1 MASSHPSESG
11 RTPRRLLPLFA
22 RRERLVDSCVHA
34 LGIAATII
42 AVPALLIVAIVH
54 GGDTLTLTSL
64 GLYALGLTAMLWAS
78 ALYHLTRNPARKEAL
93 RRVDHAAI
101 FVMIAGTYTP
111 FALVAVGGRIGLL
124 LFLFV
129 WAVAAVGVIIKLRFP
144 RRWEAAAVAAYLGL
158 GWVAVVAIDPIL
170 QALTTPVIILLAAGG
185 ITYSLG
191 VPFYLA
197 KRMPFNVAIWH
208 AFVLVAAGLH
218 YAAVLTGIAGDA
230 AA

>member
-1 MASSHPSESG
+1 MAPSNSKKDGPTAG
-11 RTPRRLLPLFA
+11 RLVPLFA
-22 RRERLVDSCVHA
+22 RRERLVDACVHA
-34 LGIAATII
+34 LGMLATVV
-42 AVPALLIVAIVH
+42 AVPALIIVAVHH

-64 GLYALGLTAMLWAS
+64 ALYALGLTAMLWAS

-111 FALVAVGGRIGLL
+111 FALVAVGGRVGLL
-124 LFLFV
+124 LFAFV
-129 WAVAAVGVIIKLRFP
+129 WLVAAVGVVIKLRFP
-144 RRWEAAAVAAYLGL
+144 RRWEAAAIAAYLGL

-170 QALTTPVIILLAAGG
+170 EALATPVIMLLAAGG
-185 ITYSLG
+185 ITYSIG

-197 KRMPFNVAIWH
+197 KRLPFHVAIWH

-218 YAAVLTGIAGDA
+218 YAAVLTGIAHDGA
-230 AA
+230 A

>member
-1 MASSHPSESG
+1 MPPSDKTEDGSPA
-11 RTPRRLLPLFA
+11 RPLLPLFA
-22 RRERLVDSCVHA
+22 RRERFVDTCVHA
-34 LGIAATII
+34 LGMAATVI
-42 AVPALLIVAIVH
+42 AVPALIIVAVYH

-64 GLYALGLTAMLWAS
+64 GLYGLGLTAMLWAS
-78 ALYHLTRNPARKEAL
+78 ALYHLSRHPARKEAL

-111 FALVAVGGRIGLL
+111 FALVAVGGRVGLL

-129 WAVAAVGVIIKLRFP
+129 WAVAAIGVIIKLRFP

-170 QALTTPVIILLAAGG
+170 EALATPVIVLLAAGG
-185 ITYSLG
+185 ITYSIG

-197 KRMPFNVAIWH
+197 KRLPFNVAIWH

-218 YAAVLTGIAGDA
+218 YAAVLTGIAGDGTA
-230 AA
+230 